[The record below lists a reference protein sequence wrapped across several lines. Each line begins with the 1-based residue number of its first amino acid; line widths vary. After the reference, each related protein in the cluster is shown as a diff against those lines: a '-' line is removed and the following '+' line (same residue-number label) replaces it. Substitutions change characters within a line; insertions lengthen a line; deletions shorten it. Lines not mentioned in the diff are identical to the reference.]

1 MAINRDNMKI
11 ICIGLNYRNHAM
23 ELGRPLPEE
32 PVVFMKPDSSIL
44 KNNKPFFLPGFS
56 SMIHYETEV
65 VVRICKLGKG
75 ISAKFAHRY
84 YDELTLGIDITARD
98 IQNRNSAAGL
108 PWELSKC
115 FDGAAPLGRFIS
127 TGSVPDVNNIDFRL
141 EINDRIVQ
149 QGNTSDM
156 IFSINEIVA
165 YISKFF
171 TLKTGDLIFT
181 GTPAGVG
188 PLKRNDNLVAYLG
201 EEALLDMMIK

>member
-1 MAINRDNMKI
+1 MKI
-11 ICIGLNYRNHAM
+11 ICIGLNYRKHAM
-23 ELGRPLPEE
+23 ELGRPLPKE
-32 PVVFMKPDSSIL
+32 PVVFLKPDSSIL
-44 KNNKPFFLPGFS
+44 KNNKPFFIPGFS
-56 SMIHYETEV
+56 SLIHYEVEV
-65 VVRICKLGKG
+65 VIRISKLGKG
-75 ISAKFAHRY
+75 ISEKFAHRY

-115 FDGAAPLGRFIS
+115 FDGAAPIGRFIS
-127 TGSVPDVNNIDFRL
+127 AASVKDIRNIDFRL
-141 EINDRIVQ
+141 KINDMIVQ

-165 YISKFF
+165 YVSRFF

-188 PLKRNDNLVAYLG
+188 PLKKNDNLVAYLG